1 MFSLFL
7 RNCNI
12 CYSQN
17 EALVLF
23 LHQIKIVM
31 IGRNSKFLRIVRM
44 QCPKCQKGAFFK
56 GHPYELTKIGLVK
69 ESCSH
74 CGLKYEMEPGFF
86 QGSYYVSYGLAVG
99 LFVALWIL
107 KSLFLPNLNYLTT
120 LISMVIALLVLA
132 PLLFAYSKVIWIH
145 LFVNYDS
152 GAQK

>member
-1 MFSLFL
+1 M
-7 RNCNI
+7 
-12 CYSQN
+12 
-17 EALVLF
+17 
-23 LHQIKIVM
+23 
-31 IGRNSKFLRIVRM
+31 
-44 QCPKCQKGAFFK
+44 P
-56 GHPYELTKIGLVK
+56 
-69 ESCSH
+69 
-74 CGLKYEMEPGFF
+74 
-86 QGSYYVSYGLAVG
+86 VG